1 MEGDAV
7 HDGSHR
13 ELAHAVVNIV
23 ASGISS
29 NPLGAGPQR
38 QVGAGQIG
46 RPPIAREPGAQC
58 VQGLLRALRDARP
71 PQPPRSR

>member
-7 HDGSHR
+7 HDSSHR
-13 ELAHAVVNIV
+13 ELAHAVVHIV
-23 ASGISS
+23 AGGIPGG

-46 RPPIAREPGAQC
+46 RPPQ
-58 VQGLLRALRDARP
+58 
-71 PQPPRSR
+71 